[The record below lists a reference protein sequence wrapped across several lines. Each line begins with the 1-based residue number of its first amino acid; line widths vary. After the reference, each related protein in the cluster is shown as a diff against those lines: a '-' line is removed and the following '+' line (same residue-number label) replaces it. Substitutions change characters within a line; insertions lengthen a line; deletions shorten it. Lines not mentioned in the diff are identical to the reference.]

1 MIPLLLSV
9 LSSSL
14 IFVIFKLFKKF
25 RIDTFQAIVFN
36 YFTAFS
42 IGFALYGS
50 KWNPDCLNHSGWMYY
65 AVACAILF
73 IGLFLLMAK
82 SSQLNGV
89 ASTSIAVKMSMA
101 ISLIFMIIGYGES
114 LTFLKILGIGLA
126 FLGVY
131 LVSTPSKSANIKQ
144 TSALWMLVVL
154 FIGSGALDFILNYVQ
169 NTQLEVLNDSLFSA
183 IGLGSA
189 GTIGLVILIFRYIQ
203 GSAKFQIKN
212 VVAGII
218 LGVPNYFSIY
228 LLLRSYQTTGWDD
241 STVLAITNVS
251 VVLLSAIIGFTAF
264 REATTTKKIIGLISA
279 ILAICVLY
287 IANQIS

>member
-14 IFVIFKLFKKF
+14 IFVIFKLFKRF
-25 RIDTFQAIVFN
+25 GIDTFQAIVVN
-36 YFTAFS
+36 YFTAFT
-42 IGFALYGS
+42 IGFSLYGHT
-50 KWNPDCLNHSGWMYY
+50 WNPECLEQNNWMYY
-65 AVACAILF
+65 AVLCSLLF
-73 IGLFLLMAK
+73 IGLFLIMGK

-114 LTFLKILGIGLA
+114 VTILKILGILLA

-131 LVSTPSKSANIKQ
+131 LVSKPSKSANSE
-144 TSALWMLVVL
+144 TSALWMLIVL
-154 FIGSGALDFILNYVQ
+154 FLGSGVLDFVLSYVQ
-169 NTQLEVLNDSLFSA
+169 NTQLDLLKDSLFSA
-183 IGLGSA
+183 IGFGLA
-189 GTIGLVILIFRYIQ
+189 GTLGLLILIVRYIQ
-203 GSAKFQIKN
+203 GKAKFAFKN
-212 VVAGII
+212 VLAGII
-218 LGVPNYFSIY
+218 LGIPNYFSIY
-228 LLLRSYQTTGWDD
+228 LLLRSYETTGWDS

-264 REATTTKKIIGLISA
+264 KEATTTQKIIGLISA

-287 IANQIS
+287 IAN

>member
-25 RIDTFQAIVFN
+25 GIDTFQAIVVN
-36 YFTAFS
+36 YFTAFT
-42 IGFALYGS
+42 IGFTLYGQT
-50 KWNPDCLNHSGWMYY
+50 WDPECLEQNSWMYY
-65 AVACAILF
+65 AVLCSLLF
-73 IGLFLLMAK
+73 IGLFLLMGK

-114 LTFLKILGIGLA
+114 ITLLKILGILLA

-131 LVSTPSKSANIKQ
+131 LVSKPSKSKNSQ

-154 FIGSGALDFILNYVQ
+154 FVGSGVLDFVLSYVE
-169 NTQLEVLNDSLFSA
+169 NTQFEFINASLFSA
-183 IGLGSA
+183 IGFGLAGALGL
-189 GTIGLVILIFRYIQ
+189 IILSVRYIQ
-203 GSAKFQIKN
+203 GSAKFQFKN
-212 VVAGII
+212 VLAGII
-218 LGVPNYFSIY
+218 LGIPNYFSIY
-228 LLLRSYQTTGWDD
+228 LLLLSYKSTGWDD

-251 VVLLSAIIGFTAF
+251 VVLLSAVIGFTAF
-264 REATTTKKIIGLISA
+264 KEATSTQKIIGLVSA

-287 IANQIS
+287 IAN